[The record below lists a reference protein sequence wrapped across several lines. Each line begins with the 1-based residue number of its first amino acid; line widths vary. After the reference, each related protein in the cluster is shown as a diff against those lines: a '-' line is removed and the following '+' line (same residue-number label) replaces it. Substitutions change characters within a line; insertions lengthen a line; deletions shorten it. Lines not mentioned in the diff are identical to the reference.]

1 MCDGPNAAKPLDQG
15 DGAQYKTQVNPE
27 LAITEPVG
35 RREELKAQNR
45 AKLLAAARKVF
56 AEKGFG
62 AATTRDIVRETDL
75 ASGTFYNYFE
85 DKNEIFRAL
94 IAELGEKMRVAARA
108 QRRRPGSVEE
118 RLENAYRA
126 YFELVIEEREL
137 FEVVRRN
144 AGLIDSE
151 VFEASI
157 RELFVDLAHWT
168 ESGELP
174 PLDLDYVA
182 TAMVG
187 IAFQVATHLIDRQPP
202 DIDAAARFCTRLC
215 FGGIRGLAE

>member
-1 MCDGPNAAKPLDQG
+1 M
-15 DGAQYKTQVNPE
+15 THE
-27 LAITEPVG
+27 LATTEPVG

-45 AKLLAAARKVF
+45 AKLMAAARKVF

-85 DKNEIFRAL
+85 DKNEIFSAL
-94 IAELGEKMRVAARA
+94 ISELGEKMRAAARA
-108 QRRRPGSVEE
+108 QRARPGAVEE

-126 YFELVIEEREL
+126 YFQLVVEEREL
-137 FEVVRRN
+137 FEMVRRN

-151 VFEASI
+151 LFEASI
-157 RELFVDLAHWT
+157 RELALDLARWT
-168 ESGELP
+168 DAGELP
-174 PLDLDYVA
+174 TIDLDYVA

-187 IAFQVATHLIDRQPP
+187 IAFQIGTHLIDRDPP

-215 FGGIRGLAE
+215 FRGIVGMAQA

>member
-1 MCDGPNAAKPLDQG
+1 MRPKRLTPG
-15 DGAQYKTQVNPE
+15 DPRGTRRQVTQE
-27 LAITEPVG
+27 LAVTEPLG

-45 AKLLAAARKVF
+45 AKLMAAARKVF

-62 AATTRDIVRETDL
+62 AATTRDIVRGTDL

-85 DKNEIFRAL
+85 DKNEIFSAL
-94 IAELGEKMRVAARA
+94 ISELGERMRAAARV
-108 QRRRPGSVEE
+108 QRAKPGTPEE
-118 RLENAYRA
+118 RLENGYRS
-126 YFELVIEEREL
+126 YFQLVVEEREL
-137 FEVVRRN
+137 FEMVRRN

-157 RELFVDLAHWT
+157 RELALDLGRWT
-168 ESGELP
+168 EDGELP
-174 PLDLDYVA
+174 TVDLDYVA

-187 IAFQVATHLIDRQPP
+187 IAFQVATHLLDRDPP